1 MATSRGRRAV
11 AVERTDEGRLAVT
24 NGRGGRIPLGTG
36 EDADFT
42 ATELLLGAI
51 GGCTGADVNVVTSR
65 RATPESFEVRVE
77 AEKVRDDDGNRLE
90 DVQVTFRVRFPD
102 GPEGDAAR
110 ALLPDAV
117 HRSHDRWCTVSRTL
131 ELPTPVATCID

>member
-11 AVERTDEGRLAVT
+11 AVERTDGGRLAVT

-77 AEKVRDDDGNRLE
+77 AEKVRDDDGNRLD
-90 DVQVTFRVRFPD
+90 DVRVTFRVRFPD
-102 GPEGDAAR
+102 GPGGDVAR

-117 HRSHDRWCTVSRTL
+117 HRSHDRWCTVSRTV
-131 ELPTPVATCID
+131 ELPTPVSTRVD

>member
-11 AVERTDEGRLAVT
+11 AVERTADGRLAVT

-77 AEKVRDDDGNRLE
+77 AEKVRDYDGNRLD
-90 DVQVTFRVRFPD
+90 DVLVTFRVRFPD

-110 ALLPDAV
+110 AMLPDAV
-117 HRSHDRWCTVSRTL
+117 HRSHDRWCTVSRTV
-131 ELPTPVATCID
+131 ELPTPVSTHVD

>member
-11 AVERTDEGRLAVT
+11 AVERTDDGRLAVT

-65 RATPESFEVRVE
+65 RAMPESFEVRVE
-77 AEKVRDDDGNRLE
+77 AEKVRDDDGNRLD
-90 DVQVTFRVRFPD
+90 DVRVTFRVRFPD

-117 HRSHDRWCTVSRTL
+117 HRSHDRWCTVSRTV
-131 ELPTPVATCID
+131 ELPTPVSTHVD